1 MKKHNVLFSTILI
14 QSLALTALP
23 AAAAEERKINLNEAD
38 AGQLALLPRVGP
50 ALAERIL
57 EFREENGKFQR
68 PEDIMLVRGIGEK
81 TFALMEPF
89 LAVKGETTLTEKLKV
104 SDLQRQQEADAKAK
118 EQDE

>member
-1 MKKHNVLFSTILI
+1 
-14 QSLALTALP
+14 
-23 AAAAEERKINLNEAD
+23 
-38 AGQLALLPRVGP
+38 
-50 ALAERIL
+50 
-57 EFREENGKFQR
+57 
-68 PEDIMLVRGIGEK
+68 MLVRGIGEK